1 MKTEREI
8 REYLADCK
16 EAVKEFDKMQDSLQA
31 CKYEGIVEG
40 LEFVLTNNSLVTNK
54 EQSKLNKIAEWFMN
68 QRYHKS
74 LNGTYAHSEAHHTEY
89 DEITESDTIVFFVR
103 YGRQDDCFNDRY
115 SKTFKVDR
123 DKLNKW
129 DGIGLPDIKEL
140 SSHSVEI
147 S

>member
-8 REYLADCK
+8 REYLDDCK

-40 LEFVLTNNSLVTNK
+40 LEFVLTNDSLVTNK

-74 LNGTYAHSEAHHTEY
+74 LNGTYAHSEAHDIKY
-89 DEITESDTIVFFVR
+89 DEIVFFVR

-115 SKTFKVDR
+115 SKRFKVDR
-123 DKLNKW
+123 DELNKW

-140 SSHSVEI
+140 SSHSI
-147 S
+147 KMS